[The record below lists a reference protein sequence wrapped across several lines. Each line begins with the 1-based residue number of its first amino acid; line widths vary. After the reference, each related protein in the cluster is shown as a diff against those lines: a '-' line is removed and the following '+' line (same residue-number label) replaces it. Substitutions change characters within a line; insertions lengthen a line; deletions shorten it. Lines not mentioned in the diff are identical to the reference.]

1 MTGDFYNK
9 TQKMFKSCK
18 RAFANIEAVEGSR
31 SVWGDFTSRKQAA
44 EAENMWMMAFCEFS
58 PKLEAKVEGKV
69 YRVAITF

>member
-1 MTGDFYNK
+1 MTSDFYSK

-44 EAENMWMMAFCEFS
+44 EAANMWMMAFREFS
-58 PKLEAKVEGKV
+58 PKLEAKVEGKA
-69 YRVAITF
+69 YRVAVTF